1 MPAGQGRD
9 RPALTRRILAI
20 ANALSGMNRAEAASS
35 AGMDRQTL
43 RDWVIR
49 YNAHGVAG
57 LVDRWAGGRPAI
69 LDETQQ
75 LELLEVV
82 LKGPDPVKDGFCAF
96 TPSPMRPQTN
106 GSTLFSALDT
116 PPPALPPAGP
126 ANCSTQ
132 NRPSSPCPSRL
143 IPHSPLHLRRSASRD
158 FVPRRFSDVCRQRAW
173 MDRHAGIRK
182 PAQQRSLV
190 RSCWRTRRSTSQA
203 GIRD

>member
-1 MPAGQGRD
+1 MKELKIRKDRTPA
-9 RPALTRRILAI
+9 ALRKLAKDETDPRVTRRILAI

-75 LELLEVV
+75 VELLEVV

-96 TPSPMRPQTN
+96 TRDDLVAIAKTSM
-106 GSTLFSALDT
+106 G
-116 PPPALPPAGP
+116 
-126 ANCSTQ
+126 
-132 NRPSSPCPSRL
+132 RL
-143 IPHSPLHLRRSASRD
+143 LRRLGLTRQK
-158 FVPRRFSDVCRQRAW
+158 PRPNHPLKDPAAEAAFKKSPARAKK
-173 MDRHAGIRK
+173 HSVYA
-182 PAQQRSLV
+182 
-190 RSCWRTRRSTSQA
+190 
-203 GIRD
+203 